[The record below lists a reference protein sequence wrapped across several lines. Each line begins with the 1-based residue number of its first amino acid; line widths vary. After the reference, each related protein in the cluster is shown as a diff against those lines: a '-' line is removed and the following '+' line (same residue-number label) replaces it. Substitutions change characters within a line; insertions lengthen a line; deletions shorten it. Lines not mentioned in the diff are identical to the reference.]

1 MSVRECIKRIYA
13 KSGVRGFY
21 KGITAS
27 YFGIS
32 ETVIHFVI
40 YEALKAKLVSFINFI
55 QYSQLNVII
64 FIFPFSS
71 SRFGILHF
79 QHCQRSFVTHVLIL
93 VELNYMNLP
102 FDGLMALK
110 IDKTNEIMSLN
121 RLSFDTNIH

>member
-55 QYSQLNVII
+55 QYFQLNVII

-71 SRFGILHF
+71 SRFRILPTLSTIICHLRPDSRRTQLYESTF
-79 QHCQRSFVTHVLIL
+79 
-93 VELNYMNLP
+93 N
-102 FDGLMALK
+102 GLMALK
-110 IDKTNEIMSLN
+110 IDKTNEMMSLN